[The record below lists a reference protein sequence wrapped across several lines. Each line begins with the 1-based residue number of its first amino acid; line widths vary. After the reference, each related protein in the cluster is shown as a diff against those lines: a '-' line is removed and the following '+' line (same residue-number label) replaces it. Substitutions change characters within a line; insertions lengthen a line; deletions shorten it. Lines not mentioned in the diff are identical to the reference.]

1 MNSKLVVIN
10 DLYNYLIKLP
20 KFVATNEKFRNASKM
35 KINEIINDIFDL
47 SILDN
52 KKVNELKDT
61 FIKYDKF
68 LINLKSRPDYRS
80 TEKNIIIII

>member
-1 MNSKLVVIN
+1 
-10 DLYNYLIKLP
+10 
-20 KFVATNEKFRNASKM
+20 M